1 MSRAWAGHPCKY
13 LICPSPGE
21 TSKATSKL
29 APFSKGVTHGK
40 RALQI
45 ESSSGCAKAKVLT
58 NSQNWGARDW
68 PKSLWGELFWAP
80 RGPPQCLDLE
90 RMWILMIFLASAI
103 QPFQFIIWWTSMS
116 SFKARSRMRRIQMDG
131 RGSSILHYIEK
142 RPRSS
147 IKTRNAKCLKRRNFS
162 RIPPFSGG
170 YCWKLTPKFSA
181 SYWLDR
187 SLDSTICQ
195 IVPKLNRWTKLVK
208 NAKRYIGSFSNWSS
222 PKMTC
227 VQKVNPWLYLVTLGR
242 YSATL
247 LRPRSTS

>member
-90 RMWILMIFLASAI
+90 RMWILMIFLDSAI
-103 QPFQFIIWWTSMS
+103 QPFQLIIWWTSMS
-116 SFKARSRMRRIQMDG
+116 SLKARSRMRRIQMDG
-131 RGSSILHYIEK
+131 RGSSILHYIENVQDQALK
-142 RPRSS
+142 QEMQNAWNAGISHVFLLSLEVTVESWLLSFQPR
-147 IKTRNAKCLKRRNFS
+147 IDWIAAWTRRYAKLS
-162 RIPPFSGG
+162 QS
-170 YCWKLTPKFSA
+170 
-181 SYWLDR
+181 
-187 SLDSTICQ
+187 
-195 IVPKLNRWTKLVK
+195 WT
-208 NAKRYIGSFSNWSS
+208 FE
-222 PKMTC
+222 
-227 VQKVNPWLYLVTLGR
+227 LYLVTLGR